1 MNRMEPFDSPGS
13 LRVRWR
19 DSLRKLR
26 AGSPPRDCSH
36 QVLSLTCLPIS
47 PACGPFVAQRTPHAT
62 PSSPALQASHT
73 RTLINPYQSGRREAS
88 LAHLPDKQSRGELF
102 TPSCCWA
109 IRRVRNPPHASTT
122 SVVPLPRTGGLSSGR
137 SLPQANAILCCFT
150 TSPLPAV
157 GLLSEPVLSFE
168 GLRTLTIPGVP
179 VA

>member
-1 MNRMEPFDSPGS
+1 MKRTFVFLISFLAFACRTAVAIEAPTGLVSRSGDRSIVLHWDRNLEPNLSGYRVYRS
-13 LRVRWR
+13 L
-19 DSLRKLR
+19 SN
-26 AGSPPRDCSH
+26 G
-36 QVLSLTCLPIS
+36 
-47 PACGPFVAQRTPHAT
+47 GPFVAQRTPHAT

-137 SLPQANAILCCFT
+137 SLPQAFAIL
-150 TSPLPAV
+150 SPFGASPYKV
-157 GLLSEPVLSFE
+157 HTVQSPRRGRS
-168 GLRTLTIPGVP
+168 R
-179 VA
+179 